1 MVMRLA
7 HQISRGILFAI
18 LVTGCAGAA
27 GTPTPAPAQENAPA
41 TETPAAVEIPPTVAP
56 AGTTSGYQDDYGYGT
71 GSEASPTPP
80 PVVAGNP
87 TVNSALTSLG
97 EVVVDAE
104 GFTLYTLA
112 SDTATQSTCGGG
124 CASTW
129 PPLLATAEVVPGA
142 SLDADLIG
150 TIARDDGTT
159 QVSYAGHPLYH
170 YSGDHAPGDVN
181 GQGRGGVWF
190 ALNPAGEIIR

>member
-1 MVMRLA
+1 MRLA
-7 HQISRGILFAI
+7 YRLFHWIVFAI

-27 GTPTPAPAQENAPA
+27 ASATPARDSA
-41 TETPAAVEIPPTVAP
+41 TETPAAVELLPTVAP
-56 AGTTSGYQDDYGYGT
+56 TVSGYQDDYGYGT
-71 GSEASPTPP
+71 GTDATPTTP
-80 PVVAGNP
+80 PVVVGTPN
-87 TVNSALTSLG
+87 VDSAPTSLG
-97 EVVVDAE
+97 DVVVDAD
-104 GFTLYTLA
+104 GLTLYILT
-112 SDTATQSTCGGG
+112 SDTASQSTCGGG

-129 PPLLATAEVVPGA
+129 PPLLANGEVVAGA
-142 SLDADLIG
+142 SLDSSLIG

-170 YSGDHAPGDVN
+170 YSGDHAPGDVK